1 MIDYIVCV
9 GSFYN
14 VTVYCDKW
22 GCKMYRQTERLRT
35 QHSSTKT
42 LKKMGC
48 HCSKRGLLISLMF
61 LDITTSVLALVLML
75 YGESLTNLFPL
86 VITFIVPTLE
96 LPGKLMT
103 SHKKKLLAANLLVR
117 ASLILYN
124 CTQIY
129 FTFSCNSCPTDV
141 TAILVLTYFT
151 VSQTLSFSFKLL
163 IECLLSKTF
172 EITNEATT

>member
-1 MIDYIVCV
+1 MIFVPLHDVRGLKLMYLSFNLVNLFLRKNISCTIKSRVNIKYFSLVMIDYIVCV

-48 HCSKRGLLISLMF
+48 HCSKRGLLISLMV

-103 SHKKKLLAANLLVR
+103 SHK
-117 ASLILYN
+117 
-124 CTQIY
+124 
-129 FTFSCNSCPTDV
+129 
-141 TAILVLTYFT
+141 
-151 VSQTLSFSFKLL
+151 
-163 IECLLSKTF
+163 
-172 EITNEATT
+172 